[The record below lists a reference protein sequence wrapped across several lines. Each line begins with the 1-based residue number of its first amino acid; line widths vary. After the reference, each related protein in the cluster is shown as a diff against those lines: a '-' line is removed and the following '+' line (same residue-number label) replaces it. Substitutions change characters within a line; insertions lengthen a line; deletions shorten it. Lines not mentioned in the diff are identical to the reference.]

1 MLPQLASRFTRK
13 ACLAVI
19 LVAGFS
25 RPAFAME
32 FLSLAEAA
40 VMYDVPSDKGKPL
53 YVIQRYT
60 PVEVVVN
67 VKNWVKVRD
76 SDGSI
81 AWIQKS
87 SLTPTRT
94 LIATTLAQVR
104 QAADAAAPIVFQA
117 DRHVALELL
126 EVPLPGWARV
136 KHRDGQEGYV
146 RVEQVWGL

>member
-1 MLPQLASRFTRK
+1 
-13 ACLAVI
+13 
-19 LVAGFS
+19 
-25 RPAFAME
+25 
-32 FLSLAEAA
+32 
-40 VMYDVPSDKGKPL
+40 
-53 YVIQRYT
+53 
-60 PVEVVVN
+60 

>member
-1 MLPQLASRFTRK
+1 M
-13 ACLAVI
+13 ACLAAV
-19 LVAGFS
+19 LMAGLS
-25 RPAFAME
+25 HPAFSME

-40 VMYDVPSDKGKPL
+40 VMYDAPSDKGKPL

-94 LIATTLAQVR
+94 VLATTLAQVR
-104 QAADAAAPIVFQA
+104 QAADPAAPIIFQA

>member
-1 MLPQLASRFTRK
+1 MAGLA
-13 ACLAVI
+13 AV
-19 LVAGFS
+19 LMAGLS
-25 RPAFAME
+25 HPAFSME

-40 VMYDVPSDKGKPL
+40 VMYDAPSDKGKPL

-76 SDGSI
+76 SEGSI
-81 AWIQKS
+81 AWIQKA

-94 LIATTLAQVR
+94 VLATTLAQVR
-104 QAADAAAPIVFQA
+104 QAADPAAPIVFQA

>member
-1 MLPQLASRFTRK
+1 MRRM
-13 ACLAVI
+13 ACLAAV
-19 LVAGFS
+19 LMAGLS
-25 RPAFAME
+25 HPAFSME

-40 VMYDVPSDKGKPL
+40 VMYDAPSDKGKPL

-94 LIATTLAQVR
+94 VLATTLAQVR
-104 QAADAAAPIVFQA
+104 QAADPAAPIIFQA

>member
-1 MLPQLASRFTRK
+1 M
-13 ACLAVI
+13 
-19 LVAGFS
+19 AGLS
-25 RPAFAME
+25 RPAFATE

-67 VKNWVKVRD
+67 LERWVKVRD

-81 AWIQKS
+81 AWVQKS

-94 LIATTLAQVR
+94 LITTILAQVR
-104 QAADAAAPIVFQA
+104 QAADAAAPIIFQA